1 MEPGSVNQFPKP
13 CLSGALSWISGR
25 NFTPPFAHIIPHFGL
40 RFLTCVLGCEIIYPP
55 YIGTPGAIRTHNLLI
70 RSQALCPLSYGGVLS
85 LRLLLSAFPKISC
98 CIIPQSANVRTRGFT
113 RRFAAGINPG
123 FYNQDQVF
131 QIAEL
136 ISLHPGF
143 YRLIQPP
150 PVLFQQVIPM
160 GCLLLLLI
168 LSPAPQS
175 LVLARQSIF
184 ASAFQRS

>member
-1 MEPGSVNQFPKP
+1 MRIAY
-13 CLSGALSWISGR
+13 LSSRRYFLYIWGISR
-25 NFTPPFAHIIPHFGL
+25 YTPPHIS
-40 RFLTCVLGCEIIYPP
+40 
-55 YIGTPGAIRTHNLLI
+55 TPGAIRTHNLLI

-131 QIAEL
+131 QIAGL
-136 ISLHPGF
+136 ISLRPGF

-160 GCLLLLLI
+160 GCLPLLLI
-168 LSPAPQS
+168 LPPAPQS